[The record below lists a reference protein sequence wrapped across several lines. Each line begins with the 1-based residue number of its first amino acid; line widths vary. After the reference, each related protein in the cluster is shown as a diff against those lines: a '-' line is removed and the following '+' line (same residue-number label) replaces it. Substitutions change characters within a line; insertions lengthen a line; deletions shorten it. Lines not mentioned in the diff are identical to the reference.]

1 MNQEDHAHPYFD
13 DQDRWPQERLAQ
25 SQLRKLKRVL
35 KLAYANLPF
44 YRNRFDAAG
53 VRLDLIDSFESFSKL
68 PAFNKRDVLQ
78 ELQRKASFAIGME
91 LQRPNERAALCM
103 TSGTLGSSFLYLP
116 QRWRAL
122 RGDSLVRYCWWSG
135 LRPGMRMLMAAP
147 AWHGLAVQE
156 SRALERL
163 GVTCVIPWGTFLPRY
178 AGNFVDA
185 IKDLRPE
192 YISMF
197 LPMLYAVLAEC
208 RRRRMAPGEV
218 FDSVQ
223 HLVLVGAPMTP
234 HSRAKLIAELG
245 VVDIF
250 EGLGNPEALTAMEC
264 SYHCGHH
271 IFLDCCHV
279 EILDPKT
286 GEALPAGKRGTVV
299 VTSLIPY
306 GSIYIRYDS
315 EDVGEILPQPCPCG
329 RTWPLLEVYDRW
341 ANTVRVAGKEFFPY
355 DVRLCLEELPQFI
368 GVPFALVRSDQAAD
382 CLKILIQKIPAADP
396 EYLGAQLRRRLKEKF
411 QVEAKEEWTDQLPER
426 WKGVA
431 VIEEKDWRVSHV

>member
-1 MNQEDHAHPYFD
+1 MNRDYTLPYFD
-13 DQDRWPQERLAQ
+13 DQDRWPQERLARA
-25 SQLRKLKRVL
+25 QLRRLQRVVQ
-35 KLAYANLPF
+35 LAYAKLPF
-44 YRNRFDAAG
+44 YRKRFDAAG
-53 VRLDLIDSFESFSKL
+53 VRLDSIDSAESFSRL
-68 PAFNKRDVLQ
+68 PVFKKSDVLQ
-78 ELQRKASFAIGME
+78 ELRRQGRFAIGLE
-91 LQRPNERAALCM
+91 AWRPDERAALCM
-103 TSGTLGSSFLYLP
+103 TSGTLGSSFLYLTR
-116 QRWRAL
+116 RWRDF

-163 GVTCVIPWGTFLPRY
+163 GATCVIPWGTFLPRH

-185 IKDLRPE
+185 IRDLRPDFL
-192 YISMF
+192 SMF

-208 RRRRMAPGEV
+208 RRRRIAALEV

-223 HLVLVGAPMTP
+223 NLVLVGAPMTP
-234 HSRAKLIAELG
+234 HSRTRLIKELG
-245 VVDIF
+245 VGDIF

-271 IFLDCCHV
+271 VFLDCCHV
-279 EILDPKT
+279 EILDPKS
-286 GEALPAGKRGTVV
+286 GETLPPGKRGTVV

-306 GSIYIRYDS
+306 GSIYIRYDT
-315 EDVGEILPQPCPCG
+315 EDVGEILPQPCACG

-341 ANTVRVAGKEFFPY
+341 ANAVHVAGKEFFPY

-368 GVPFALVRSDQAAD
+368 GVPFALVRSARATD
-382 CLKILIQKIPAADP
+382 CLRVLIQKTPDADP
-396 EYLGAQLRRRLKEKF
+396 EYLGSELRRRLKNKF
-411 QVEAKEEWTDQLPER
+411 HIEAKEEWTDQLPER

-431 VIEEKDWRVSHV
+431 VIEEKDWRRPHV